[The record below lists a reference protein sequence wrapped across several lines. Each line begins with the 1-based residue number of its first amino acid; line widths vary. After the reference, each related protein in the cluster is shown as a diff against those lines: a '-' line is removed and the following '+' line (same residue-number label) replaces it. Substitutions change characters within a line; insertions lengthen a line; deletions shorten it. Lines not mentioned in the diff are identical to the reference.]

1 MSFSTES
8 VHNVETSTEAPRGQR
23 TVVGDVGAKP
33 PAETTPDEPAKRR
46 RPPLWV
52 LIAGCI
58 VVVIALVLG
67 IRYLAYAT
75 AHQTTDD
82 ARVDADVVTVT
93 SKIQERV
100 AQIYVDTNQPVHKGQ
115 VIVKLDD
122 TDEVAALQQAQA
134 ALNAQRANATA
145 AQANVALTRA
155 QVAAQSTQGTGG
167 ITAARS
173 GIANAQAQATSAQQQ
188 ADAARSA
195 IAQAQAQQRV
205 AQSAVP
211 AARAG
216 LQRANADL
224 ARYTALVRT
233 GDIASQTLDAQRA
246 AQAQA
251 QSQYQSA
258 VDNVTSAETAVA
270 QAQARY
276 AAAIAAA
283 NAASAGIGA
292 QQGQLETAQG
302 KLTEADNP
310 YRVSAT
316 QAQAQAQVAES
327 GSVQAQVK
335 TAQDKLNNTVIR
347 SPIDGIVGQKNVEIA
362 ASVAPGQSLMT
373 LVPTNGTY
381 ITANYKETQLGSVR
395 VGQPVDIGVD
405 AYKGVAFH
413 GHVAAIAPASQN
425 TFSLVPAQNATGN
438 FVKVTQRIPVRILV
452 DDPPAGKPLR
462 VGMSVETSIAT
473 K

>member
-1 MSFSTES
+1 M
-8 VHNVETSTEAPRGQR
+8 ETSTEAPRGQR
-23 TVVGDVGAKP
+23 SVVGDVGA
-33 PAETTPDEPAKRR
+33 PAPAQTPDEPAKRR

-52 LIAGCI
+52 LVVGGI
-58 VVVIALVLG
+58 VLIIALIFG

-75 AHQTTDD
+75 SHQTTDD

-122 TDEVAALQQAQA
+122 TDERAALQAAQA
-134 ALNAQRANATA
+134 ALNAQRANAAA

-155 QVAAQSTQGTGG
+155 QVAAQSTQGSGG
-167 ITAARS
+167 IATARS
-173 GIANAQAQATSAQQQ
+173 SIANAQAQASSAQQQ
-188 ADAARSA
+188 ADAARAA
-195 IAQAQAQQRV
+195 IGQAQAQLRV

-224 ARYTALVRT
+224 ARYSALVRT

-258 VDNVTSAETAVA
+258 LDNVAAAETSVA

-276 AAAIAAA
+276 ASAVAAA

-292 QQGQLETAQG
+292 QEGQLEAAQG
-302 KLTEADNP
+302 KLVEADNP

-316 QAQAQAQVAES
+316 QAQAQAQVAQS
-327 GSVQAQVK
+327 SSVQAQVT
-335 TAQDKLNNTVIR
+335 TAQDRLGYTVIR
-347 SPIDGIVGQKNVEIA
+347 SPIDGFVGQKNVEIA
-362 ASVAPGQSLMT
+362 AAVAPGQSLMT
-373 LVPTNGTY
+373 LVPNSALY
-381 ITANYKETQLGSVR
+381 ITANYKETQLGNVR
-395 VGQPVDIGVD
+395 VGQSVDFSVD

-413 GHVAAIAPASQN
+413 GHVEAIAPASQN
-425 TFSLVPAQNATGN
+425 TFSLVPSQNATGN
-438 FVKVTQRIPVRILV
+438 FVKVTQRIPVRIAV
-452 DDPPAGKPLR
+452 DDPPADKPLR